1 MQLETTKVAVVTG
14 AGSGIGRALAGALH
28 AQGYQLALCDID
40 PKGLEATAAGIEAL
54 TQVFDVANRDAVEA
68 FARATLER
76 FGHVDLV
83 FNNAGVDVAHSVAEV
98 SYADFEWLFGINFWG
113 VVYGT
118 KAFLPSMMSRG
129 SGAIVN
135 ISSVFGLVGW
145 PNHAT
150 YSAAKFAVRGFTEA
164 LRHELRGT
172 GVRSVCVHPGGIK
185 TNIVRNSRYFKD
197 HDGKVPRERAVE
209 LFDQIAKTSP
219 EQAAKTILRGLE
231 RGSSRILIGADAVG
245 ISLVHRLLPMRYFSV
260 FDAVRRWFTPVP
272 GMSRE

>member
-1 MQLETTKVAVVTG
+1 VQLTTQKVAVVTG
-14 AGSGIGRALAGALH
+14 AGSGIGRALAGALR
-28 AQGYQLALCDID
+28 AKGYQLALCDID
-40 PKGLEATAAGIEAL
+40 PKGLEATAAGTGAL
-54 TQVFDVANRDAVEA
+54 TQVFDVANRGAVEA

-83 FNNAGVDVAHSVAEV
+83 FNNAGVDVAHPVAEV

-118 KAFLPSMMSRG
+118 KAFLPSMLARG
-129 SGAIVN
+129 SGAIIN

-145 PNHAT
+145 PNHGT

-172 GVRSVCVHPGGIK
+172 KVRSICVHPGGIK

-197 HDGKVPRERAVE
+197 HDGKIQRDGAAE
-209 LFDQIAKTSP
+209 LFEKIARTTP
-219 EQAAKTILRGLE
+219 EQAANTILRGIE
-231 RGSSRILIGADAVG
+231 RGSTRILIGGDAVG
-245 ISLVHRLLPMRYFSV
+245 ISLVSRLLPMRYFGV
-260 FDAVRRWFTPVP
+260 FEAVRRWFTPVP
-272 GMSRE
+272 GRD